1 MRPEIFVS
9 KNENIVEK
17 AAMDDEQLIIS
28 INSTVRVIRE
38 PFFGKIGKV
47 ISLPSSLTIMKS
59 ETKVRVAEIEF
70 SDTSKEII
78 PRANLEVIFSD

>member
-1 MRPEIFVS
+1 
-9 KNENIVEK
+9 
-17 AAMDDEQLIIS
+17 
-28 INSTVRVIRE
+28 
-38 PFFGKIGKV
+38 
-47 ISLPSSLTIMKS
+47 MKS